1 MDKKNKKVLYRIICT
16 CVLFIVAILLGKL
29 TPSIYNITF
38 LNINIELLIYIFIYL
53 IIGYDII
60 LKAVKNIFS
69 GHLLDENFLMTIAS
83 VTAFF
88 VSEYSEAIAV
98 MLLYQIGE
106 LFQRIAVDKSRKS
119 IADLMDICPEYANVL
134 TGENLSDYEE
144 IDSDEVEIGSKII
157 IKVGERVPL
166 DCRIIKGETLLDT
179 SALTGESVPISV
191 KEGDELLSGSINTSN
206 VIIAE
211 TIREYDD
218 STATKILEL
227 VENASDRKA
236 KSEYFITKF
245 AKYYTPIVV
254 GMAAIL
260 VLFPPLFLGGNWG
273 TWINRACIL
282 LITSCP
288 CALVISVPLTFFGGI
303 GKASRKGIL
312 IKGSNYLEELAR
324 VNTMVFDKT
333 GTLTEGDFKVC
344 KISPIGCSED
354 ELLSMCVVAEMH
366 SNHPIAKAVLNY
378 YANRNN
384 DNNNIND
391 DSNNVENSFID
402 SIVDKIGN
410 NNWNIE
416 EIAGRGIVASKT
428 NSYIYVGNDKLM
440 KDNDIEGFNEVDEL
454 GTIIY
459 IAEDNKYR
467 GYIVISDEIKE
478 SSKKLID
485 LLAQNDIKKTI
496 MLTGDKA
503 SIGEKIADKLGLS
516 EVYAELLPG
525 DKVDKLEKIIENNQ
539 DNSTVVYVGDG
550 INDAPVLARA
560 DIGISMGRI
569 ASDVAIEASD
579 IVLMDD
585 NLMKI
590 VDAIKIS
597 RVSMKVVR
605 QNIVFALGIKFI
617 VLVLGVLG
625 LANMWLAIFADVG
638 VLIIAILNAIFGIRY
653 K

>member
-29 TPSIYNITF
+29 TPLIYNIAF
-38 LNINIELLIYIFIYL
+38 SNINIELLIYIFIYL
-53 IIGYDII
+53 VIGYDII
-60 LKAVKNIFS
+60 LKAIKNIFS

-83 VTAFF
+83 VAAFF

-144 IDSDEVEIGSKII
+144 IDSDEVEIGSNI
-157 IKVGERVPL
+157 
-166 DCRIIKGETLLDT
+166 IIKGETLLDT

-260 VLFPPLFLGGNWG
+260 ALFPPLFLDSNWE
-273 TWINRACIL
+273 TWSNRACIF

-303 GKASRKGIL
+303 GKASKKGIL
-312 IKGSNYLEELAR
+312 IKGSNYLEELAK

-333 GTLTEGDFKVC
+333 GTLTKGNFKVC

-391 DSNNVENSFID
+391 ARNNVENSFID
-402 SIVDKIGN
+402 SIGDQIGN

-416 EIAGRGIVASKT
+416 EIAGSGVIAT
-428 NSYIYVGNDKLM
+428 QDNSSIYVGNDKLM
-440 KDNDIEGFNEVDEL
+440 KDNNIEGFNEVDEL

-485 LLAQNDIKKTI
+485 LLAQNGIKQTI
-496 MLTGDKA
+496 MLTGDKS
-503 SIGEKIADKLGLS
+503 SIGKKIADKLGLS
-516 EVYAELLPG
+516 EVYAELLPS

-560 DIGISMGRI
+560 DIGISMGGI

-638 VLIIAILNAIFGIRY
+638 VMIIAILNAILGIRY